1 VRRVRGQGDTSREA
15 AGVARDYELHLAE
28 EAAAGRISRAELLR
42 RAAVVG
48 LSASTVQLLAACQ
61 GDDDDGTSAAPERP
75 RRGGTLVFGTP
86 VSGREPD
93 PWFAIDTGGVV
104 TAQLAC
110 EYLARPGQGNVL
122 RPALATSWRPGATTR
137 EWTFDLRRD
146 VRFHDGT
153 SLTADDVVATFD
165 VIADPKRGSSALSA
179 FGGVLSRGA
188 VEKVGEHRVRF
199 HLDRPYADFPYLVSN
214 YTYSAVILPRTYE
227 PGTFVQGGVGTGPYV
242 LRDYVPTQQARYVRN
257 GRYWRRG
264 LPYLEGVTLR
274 YYADYAAIVLAL
286 QSGEADVTLE
296 ARYQGSQALFDN
308 PQIRMQREPSSAY
321 RALHL
326 RVDRPPLDSPL
337 VRRAIALSLDRPAL
351 VQGLYN
357 GRADIGNDHA
367 FAPVYP
373 THPDTPAQR
382 RQDHADSRRLLEQAG
397 HPRGLALTLTIEQF
411 EDVPQYGI
419 FAKEMCKPAGIDV
432 KLEILSQTEY
442 YGSGDNQPWLSVPA
456 GITDWAS
463 RGTASQT
470 IGPAYR
476 CGAVWNSA
484 HWCDQRF
491 ERLMRDF
498 DGELDVQRR
507 RRLAADAAQV
517 QHDAVPAVIAYWI
530 DDLRASRTDVR
541 GLATG
546 PRPDMATIWRS
557 A

>member
-1 VRRVRGQGDTSREA
+1 MRLGRSDTSRDG
-15 AGVARDYELHLAE
+15 AGMVRDYELHLAE
-28 EAAAGRISRAELLR
+28 EAAAGRLSRADLLR

-48 LSASTVQLLAACQ
+48 LSASTVQVLAAACAG
-61 GDDDDGTSAAPERP
+61 GDEDSATETEGRP

-93 PWFAIDTGGVV
+93 PWFAIDSGGVV
-104 TAQLAC
+104 TGQLAC
-110 EYLARPGQGNVL
+110 EYLVRPGQGNVL
-122 RPALATSWRPGATTR
+122 QPALAESWRPGATTR

-146 VRFHDGT
+146 VRFHDG
-153 SLTADDVVATFD
+153 SSMTADDVVATFR
-165 VIADPKRGSSALSA
+165 VIADPKGGSSALSA
-179 FGGVLSRGA
+179 FGGVLSPGG
-188 VEKVGEHRVRF
+188 VEKAGEHRVRF

-242 LRDYVPTQQARYVRN
+242 LRDYVPNERAQYVRN
-257 GRYWRRG
+257 ARYWRPE

-308 PQIRMQREPSSAY
+308 PSIRMQREPSSAY

-373 THPDTPAQR
+373 TRPDTPAQR
-382 RQDHADSRRLLEQAG
+382 RQDYAEARRLLEQAG
-397 HPRGLALTLTIEQF
+397 HARGIALTLTIEQF

-432 KLEILSQTEY
+432 KLEILSQAEY
-442 YGSGDNQPWLSVPA
+442 YGSGDNQPWLRVPA

-484 HWCDQRF
+484 HWCDERF

-498 DGELDVQRR
+498 DAELDVQRR
-507 RRLAADAAQV
+507 RRLAADAAQI

-530 DDLRASRTDVR
+530 DDLRASRTDVG

-546 PRPDMATIWRS
+546 PRPDMARIWRS

>member
-1 VRRVRGQGDTSREA
+1 VRLGGSSDTGREA
-15 AGVARDYELHLAE
+15 AGVTRDYELHLAE
-28 EAAAGRISRAELLR
+28 EAAAGRLSRSELLR

-48 LSASTVQLLAACQ
+48 LSASTVQMLAAACGGG
-61 GDDDDGTSAAPERP
+61 GDDGGEALGKP
-75 RRGGTLVFGTP
+75 RRGGSLTLGTP

-104 TAQLAC
+104 TGQLAC
-110 EYLARPGQGNVL
+110 EYLVRPGQGNVL
-122 RPALATSWRPGATTR
+122 RPALAAAWRPGATTK

-146 VRFHDGT
+146 VRFHDG
-153 SLTADDVVATFD
+153 SPLTAEDVVATFD
-165 VIADPKRGSSALSA
+165 VITDPKGGSSALSA
-179 FGGVLSRGA
+179 FGGVLSPGG
-188 VEKVGEHRVRF
+188 VEAVGEHQVRF

-227 PGTFVQGGVGTGPYV
+227 VGTFVQGGVGTGPFV
-242 LRDYVPTQQARYVRN
+242 LREYVPNERARYVRN
-257 GRYWRRG
+257 ARYWRRG
-264 LPYLEGVTLR
+264 LPYLEDVTLR

-308 PQIRMQREPSSAY
+308 PEIRMQREPSSAY

-326 RVDRPPLDSPL
+326 RVDGPPLDSPL
-337 VRRAIALSLDRPAL
+337 VRQAIALSLDRPAL

-373 THPDTPAQR
+373 THPDSPAQR
-382 RQDHADSRRLLEQAG
+382 RQDHAEARRLLEQAG
-397 HPRGLALTLTIEQF
+397 HPRGIAITLTIEQF

-419 FAKEMCKPAGIDV
+419 FAKEMCRPAGIDIN
-432 KLEILSQTEY
+432 LEILSQAEY
-442 YGSGDNQPWLSVPA
+442 YGSGDNQPWLEVPA

-484 HWCDQRF
+484 HWCDERF

-507 RRLAADAAQV
+507 KQLAADAARI

-530 DDLRASRTDVR
+530 DDLRASRLSVG

-546 PRPDMATIWRS
+546 PRPDMATMWR
-557 A
+557 AA

>member
-1 VRRVRGQGDTSREA
+1 VRLAGRDTTGDGET
-15 AGVARDYELHLAE
+15 GIGRDYALHLAE
-28 EAAAGRISRAELLR
+28 EAAAGRLSRAELLR

-48 LSASTVQLLAACQ
+48 LSASTVQLLAAACSV
-61 GDDDDGTSAAPERP
+61 GDDDGDSEAAGRP
-75 RRGGTLVFGTP
+75 RRGGKLVLGTP

-110 EYLARPGQGNVL
+110 EYLTRPGPGNVL
-122 RPALATSWRPGATTR
+122 QPALAASWQPGATPR
-137 EWTFDLRRD
+137 EWTFDLRRG
-146 VRFHDGT
+146 VRFHDG
-153 SLTADDVVATFD
+153 SPLTAEDVVATFE

-179 FGGVLSRGA
+179 FGGVLSPGG
-188 VEKVGEHRVRF
+188 VEMVGTDRVRF
-199 HLDRPYADFPYLVSN
+199 HLDRPYADFPYLVST
-214 YTYSAVILPRTYE
+214 YTYSAVILPATYE
-227 PGTFVQGGVGTGPYV
+227 PGTFGQGGVGTGPFV
-242 LRDYVPTQQARYVRN
+242 LREFAPNQHARYVRN
-257 GRYWRRG
+257 ARYWRRG
-264 LPYLEGVTLR
+264 LPYLEEVMLR

-308 PQIRMQREPSSAY
+308 PRVRMQREPSSAY

-351 VQGLYN
+351 LQGLYS
-357 GRADIGNDHA
+357 GRADLGNDHA

-382 RQDHADSRRLLEQAG
+382 RQDHAAARRLLEQAG
-397 HPRGLALTLTIEQF
+397 HPRGLELTLTIEQF

-419 FAKEMCKPAGIDV
+419 FVKEMCKPAGIDV
-432 KLEILSQTEY
+432 KLEIVSQAEY
-442 YGSGDNQPWLSVPA
+442 YGSGDNQPWLRVPA

-484 HWCDQRF
+484 HWCDERF
-491 ERLMRDF
+491 ERLMREF
-498 DGELDVQRR
+498 DGELDLQRR
-507 RRLAADAAQV
+507 RRVAAQAAQI

-530 DDLRASRTDVR
+530 DDLRASRVHVG

-546 PRPDMATIWRS
+546 PRPDMATMWRS